1 MVENNFSIDADIK
14 VSMVCL
20 ADSEYRVCLA
30 DSEYRVCLA
39 DSEYRVCLA
48 DSEYRVCLADSGSIT
63 RGSTKK
69 SIKEI
74 KLKKQPSKKS
84 MTLNIK

>member
-1 MVENNFSIDADIK
+1 MYIMVENNFSVDADIK
-14 VSMVCL
+14 VSM
-20 ADSEYRVCLA
+20 
-30 DSEYRVCLA
+30 VCLA

-84 MTLNIK
+84 ITLNVK

>member
-30 DSEYRVCLA
+30 DS
-39 DSEYRVCLA
+39 
-48 DSEYRVCLADSGSIT
+48 GSIT
-63 RGSTKK
+63 NGSTKK

-84 MTLNIK
+84 ITLNVK

>member
-1 MVENNFSIDADIK
+1 MVEDNFSIDADIK
-14 VSMVCL
+14 VSM
-20 ADSEYRVCLA
+20 
-30 DSEYRVCLA
+30 VCLA

-74 KLKKQPSKKS
+74 KLKKQPSK
-84 MTLNIK
+84 NQ

>member
-39 DSEYRVCLA
+39 DS
-48 DSEYRVCLADSGSIT
+48 GSIT
-63 RGSTKK
+63 RGSAKK

>member
-1 MVENNFSIDADIK
+1 MVEDNFSIDADIK

-48 DSEYRVCLADSGSIT
+48 DSGSIT
-63 RGSTKK
+63 NGSTKK
-69 SIKEI
+69 KHQGN
-74 KLKKQPSKKS
+74 KVKKATKQKI
-84 MTLNIK
+84 NNFEC

>member
-1 MVENNFSIDADIK
+1 MVEDNFSIDADIK
-14 VSMVCL
+14 VSM
-20 ADSEYRVCLA
+20 
-30 DSEYRVCLA
+30 VCLA

-84 MTLNIK
+84 ITLNVK

>member
-14 VSMVCL
+14 VSM
-20 ADSEYRVCLA
+20 
-30 DSEYRVCLA
+30 
-39 DSEYRVCLA
+39 
-48 DSEYRVCLADSGSIT
+48 VCLADSGSIT

-84 MTLNIK
+84 ITLNVK